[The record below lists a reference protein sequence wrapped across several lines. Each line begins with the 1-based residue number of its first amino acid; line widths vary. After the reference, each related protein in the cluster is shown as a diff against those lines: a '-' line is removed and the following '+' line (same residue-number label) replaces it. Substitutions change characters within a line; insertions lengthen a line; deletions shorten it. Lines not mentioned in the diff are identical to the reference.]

1 MFGKPQGWYISYIP
15 WLAVVYQ
22 LYTTAAAFD
31 LRCES
36 VTYLYIPHKLQ
47 AIVFEYMYRWCPN
60 KYVLL

>member
-15 WLAVVYQ
+15 QPAAMYQ

-36 VTYLYIPHKLQ
+36 VTYHNNYYIPVISFDMRCQ
-47 AIVFEYMYRWCPN
+47 SGIIIIM
-60 KYVLL
+60 

>member
-1 MFGKPQGWYISYIP
+1 MFGKPQGWYISYTP

-36 VTYLYIPHKLQ
+36 VTYVYILYMSSGI
-47 AIVFEYMYRWCPN
+47 AILVIATGESM
-60 KYVLL
+60 

>member
-15 WLAVVYQ
+15 RLAVVYQ

-36 VTYLYIPHKLQ
+36 VTFLVIEPE
-47 AIVFEYMYRWCPN
+47 VGF
-60 KYVLL
+60 